1 MEKKSLVK
9 ALQKRGN
16 SHALVIDKT
25 LMEQLGIGPDTPLQL
40 TVTGGSL
47 VVRPVHN
54 GAGRERVAD
63 SLSKIRE
70 QPGYPEMLSNLSK

>member
-1 MEKKSLVK
+1 MEKNSLVK
-9 ALQKRGN
+9 TLQKRGN

-25 LMEQLGIGPDTPLQL
+25 LMDQLGITPDTPLQL

-47 VVRPVHN
+47 VVRPVQS

-63 SLSKIRE
+63 SLAKLRK
-70 QPGYPEMLSNLSK
+70 QPGYPEMLSNLAK